1 MVLPIEV
8 VCEDGTP
15 LTEAPKNPLVEQWK
29 NEGYTKNNFGNECN
43 DILGY
48 YEDGRPIMN
57 YSCVLC
63 TSPNCF
69 KSEGWKIP
77 EKDKVTYDKWIKEMD
92 VFYILHNP
100 TLYQN
105 KKGK

>member
-1 MVLPIEV
+1 MI
-8 VCEDGTP
+8 T
-15 LTEAPKNPLVEQWK
+15 LVEQWK

-77 EKDKVTYDKWIKEMD
+77 EKDKVTYDKCQELEIIVNEQKVLNDKVVETFGKKD
-92 VFYILHNP
+92 TIVIYI
-100 TLYQN
+100 N
-105 KKGK
+105 KNAK